1 MKIHPSHSK
10 KDLVEYIQKN
20 NINIIDPDKLNKKQ
34 LINQLDK
41 LDDIEYLSQPN
52 QLKNLSV
59 KEKNYIMK
67 LSKQII
73 SLYKNG
79 FLFNQS
85 FFEDKEEVI
94 KVANEISEY
103 GDIPSVRRA
112 IKMVNDQ
119 FRTKIICKISEDVKE
134 ILDQKKKIKDL
145 AKPKFDVKYGKFK
158 VEF

>member
-10 KDLVEYIQKN
+10 KDLVDYIEKN

-41 LDDIEYLSQPN
+41 LENIEYLIQPN

-59 KEKNYIMK
+59 KDKNNIMK

-85 FFEDKEEVI
+85 FFKDKEEVI
-94 KVANEISEY
+94 KVAEKISIY

-112 IKMVNDQ
+112 VKMVNDQ
-119 FRTKIICKISEDVKE
+119 FRTKIKCKISENVQE
-134 ILDQKKKIKDL
+134 VLDHKQKIKDL